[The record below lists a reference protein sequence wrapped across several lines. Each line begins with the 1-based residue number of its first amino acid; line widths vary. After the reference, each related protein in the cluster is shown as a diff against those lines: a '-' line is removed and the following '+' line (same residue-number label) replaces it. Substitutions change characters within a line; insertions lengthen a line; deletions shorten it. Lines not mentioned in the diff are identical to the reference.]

1 MVVSKINTKVNYV
14 EKKSIDLEDVGHKS
28 TLYVMEIYDL
38 PIVIV
43 LGKPKYTFSNK
54 DVIFYPIYVVAD
66 NKIKSQI
73 GVFETKSS
81 KTIQLLDDD
90 GDIDIDKL
98 GEPLLYSFVNKKY
111 IQKANSNPD
120 KYIQA
125 EEEFIQK
132 TIAKKPDD
140 YSTKKQRDDLEE
152 GEIGEE
158 EEETD
163 ENDALKLK
171 VSKTKLSTEKEKV
184 DSILEDGIFII
195 NPRFSEPAL
204 LAEEL
209 ESDAD
214 EIKSKYK
221 ETTRNT
227 WIEKFMKND
236 QYSIEETASNG
247 DCFFDTVRL
256 AFEQIGKKTTIAK
269 LRALVASQLTD
280 EIFQENRHLYTE
292 FQINI
297 QNIKKELHDIKKT
310 NDIYAKRMKKI
321 EDKSEKE
328 NILKETEELKDQY
341 KKKMKEL
348 KETEQL
354 NDLYIGFMKDI
365 DSIDKY
371 RAYIQ
376 TSSFWAD
383 TWAISTLENLL
394 KIKMIILSEDAYKK
408 KAFDNVLN
416 CGEINV
422 ELQKSK
428 KVQFDPQF
436 YIMTSYDGSH
446 YRLINYKRKGILS
459 FKEIPYDIKILTVNK
474 CLEQNSG
481 IFYMIQEFKN
491 FKSKLG
497 LDPDEGSPEHED
509 NLEENTSD
517 LYDKTTTFTFH
528 SKSLD
533 SKPGKGAGEH
543 IDKSRISTYA
553 TLSKIEDWR
562 RKLDDFYTMP
572 FTVDGHRW
580 NTVEHYLQGSKFKKS
595 YPDFYVQFSLDNT
608 SELSTD
614 VDLAKMVGDTSK
626 TKYKNMRP
634 KNVKIDVDYH
644 LGRSDIERETAL
656 HAKFNQNEPLKQLL
670 LATGDALLSQYL
682 RRKPAEPDIL
692 LMKVRKQLSQPV

>member
-1 MVVSKINTKVNYV
+1 MVVSKINPKVNYV
-14 EKKSIDLEDVGHKS
+14 EQKSIDLEDVGHQS
-28 TLYVMEIYDL
+28 TLYVMEIYD
-38 PIVIV
+38 ISVIIV
-43 LGKPKYTFSNK
+43 LGKPKYTFSSK

-81 KTIQLLDDD
+81 KTIQLLDDE

-132 TIAKKPDD
+132 P
-140 YSTKKQRDDLEE
+140 REELEE
-152 GEIGEE
+152 VEINEE
-158 EEETD
+158 EEEEEQED
-163 ENDALKLK
+163 EDETDALKLK
-171 VSKTKLSTEKEKV
+171 VSKSKISSEKEKV
-184 DSILEDGIFII
+184 DSVLEDGIFIT
-195 NPRFSEPAL
+195 NPRFVEPAL
-204 LAEEL
+204 LLEEL

-280 EIFQENRHLYTE
+280 EIFQENYNLYMG
-292 FQINI
+292 FQMDI
-297 QNIKKELHDIKKT
+297 QNIKKDLHDIKQT
-310 NDIYAKRMKKI
+310 NTVYAKRMKKI
-321 EDKSEKE
+321 DDKSEKDK
-328 NILKETEELKDQY
+328 ILKETEDLKDQY
-341 KKKMKEL
+341 RKKMKEL
-348 KETEQL
+348 KETESL
-354 NDLYIGFMKDI
+354 RDLYIGFMKDI
-365 DSIDKY
+365 DSLDKY

-376 TSSFWAD
+376 TSGFWAD

-446 YRLINYKRKGILS
+446 YRLISYKKKGILT

-474 CLEQNSG
+474 CLEKNSG

-491 FKSKLG
+491 FKSRLG
-497 LDPDEGSPEHED
+497 LDPDEGSPEKDDE
-509 NLEENTSD
+509 LEEQSSD
-517 LYDKTTTFTFH
+517 LYDKTTVFNFH

-543 IDKSRISTYA
+543 IDKSRVSSYA

-562 RKLDDFYTMP
+562 RKLDDSYTMP

-580 NTVEHYLQGSKFKKS
+580 STVEHYLQGSKFKKS
-595 YPDFYVQFSLDNT
+595 YPDFYAQFSLDNT
-608 SELSTD
+608 SELSSD
-614 VDLAKMVGDTSK
+614 VDLAKLVGDTSK
-626 TKYKNMRP
+626 TKYKNIRP

-644 LGRSDIERETAL
+644 LGRSDIERETAIY
-656 HAKFNQNEPLKQLL
+656 AKFYQNEPFKQLL
-670 LATGDALLSQYL
+670 LATGDALLAQYL
-682 RRKPAEPDIL
+682 RRKPSEPDMI
-692 LMKVRKQLSQPV
+692 LMKVRKQLSRSL

>member
-1 MVVSKINTKVNYV
+1 MVVSKINPKVNYV
-14 EKKSIDLEDVGHKS
+14 EQKSIDLEDVGHQS
-28 TLYVMEIYDL
+28 TLYVMEIYDI
-38 PIVIV
+38 PVIIV
-43 LGKPKYTFSNK
+43 LGKPKYTFSSK

-81 KTIQLLDDD
+81 KTIQLLDDE

-132 TIAKKPDD
+132 P
-140 YSTKKQRDDLEE
+140 REELEE
-152 GEIGEE
+152 VEINEE
-158 EEETD
+158 EEEEEQED
-163 ENDALKLK
+163 EDETDALKLK
-171 VSKTKLSTEKEKV
+171 VSKSKISSEKEKV
-184 DSILEDGIFII
+184 DSVLEDGIFIT
-195 NPRFSEPAL
+195 NPRFVEPAL
-204 LAEEL
+204 LLEEL

-280 EIFQENRHLYTE
+280 EIFQENYNLYMG
-292 FQINI
+292 FQMDI
-297 QNIKKELHDIKKT
+297 QNIKKDLHDIKQT
-310 NDIYAKRMKKI
+310 NTVYAKRMKKI
-321 EDKSEKE
+321 DDKSEKDK
-328 NILKETEELKDQY
+328 ILKETEDLKDQY
-341 KKKMKEL
+341 RKKMKEL
-348 KETEQL
+348 KETESL
-354 NDLYIGFMKDI
+354 RDLYIGFMKDI
-365 DSIDKY
+365 DSLDKY

-376 TSSFWAD
+376 TSGFWAD

-416 CGEINV
+416 CGEINA

-446 YRLINYKRKGILS
+446 YRLISYKKKGILT

-474 CLEQNSG
+474 CLEKNSG

-491 FKSKLG
+491 FKSRLG
-497 LDPDEGSPEHED
+497 LDPDEGSPEKDDE
-509 NLEENTSD
+509 LEEQSSD
-517 LYDKTTTFTFH
+517 LYDKTTVFNFH

-543 IDKSRISTYA
+543 IDKSRVSSYA

-562 RKLDDFYTMP
+562 RKLDDSYTMP

-580 NTVEHYLQGSKFKKS
+580 STVEHYLQGSKFKKS
-595 YPDFYVQFSLDNT
+595 YPDFYAQFSLDNT
-608 SELSTD
+608 SELSSD
-614 VDLAKMVGDTSK
+614 VDLAKLVGDTSK

-644 LGRSDIERETAL
+644 LGRSDIERETAIY
-656 HAKFNQNEPLKQLL
+656 AKFYQNEPFKQLL
-670 LATGDALLSQYL
+670 LATGDALLAQYL
-682 RRKPAEPDIL
+682 RRKPSEPDMI
-692 LMKVRKQLSQPV
+692 LMKVRKQLSRSL

>member
-1 MVVSKINTKVNYV
+1 MVVSKINPKVNYV
-14 EKKSIDLEDVGHKS
+14 EQKSIDLEDVGHQS
-28 TLYVMEIYDL
+28 TLYVMEIYD
-38 PIVIV
+38 ISVIIV
-43 LGKPKYTFSNK
+43 LGKPKYTFSSK

-81 KTIQLLDDD
+81 KTIQLLDDE

-132 TIAKKPDD
+132 P
-140 YSTKKQRDDLEE
+140 REELEE
-152 GEIGEE
+152 VEINEE
-158 EEETD
+158 EEEEEQED
-163 ENDALKLK
+163 EDETDALKLK
-171 VSKTKLSTEKEKV
+171 VSKSKISSEKEKV
-184 DSILEDGIFII
+184 DSVLEDGIFIT
-195 NPRFSEPAL
+195 NPRFVEPAL
-204 LAEEL
+204 LLEEL

-280 EIFQENRHLYTE
+280 EIFQENYNLYMG
-292 FQINI
+292 FQMDI
-297 QNIKKELHDIKKT
+297 QNIKKDLHDIKQT
-310 NDIYAKRMKKI
+310 NTVYAKRMKKI
-321 EDKSEKE
+321 DDKSEKDK
-328 NILKETEELKDQY
+328 ILKETEDLKDQY
-341 KKKMKEL
+341 RKKMKEL
-348 KETEQL
+348 KETESL
-354 NDLYIGFMKDI
+354 RDLYIGFMKDI
-365 DSIDKY
+365 DSLDKY

-376 TSSFWAD
+376 TSGFWAD

-416 CGEINV
+416 CGEINA

-428 KVQFDPQF
+428 KVHFDPQF

-446 YRLINYKRKGILS
+446 YRLISYKKKGILT

-474 CLEQNSG
+474 CLEKNSG

-491 FKSKLG
+491 FKSRLG
-497 LDPDEGSPEHED
+497 LDPDEGSPEKDDE
-509 NLEENTSD
+509 LEEKSSD
-517 LYDKTTTFTFH
+517 LYDKTTVFNFH

-543 IDKSRISTYA
+543 IDKSRVSSYA

-562 RKLDDFYTMP
+562 RKLDDSYTMP

-580 NTVEHYLQGSKFKKS
+580 STVEHYLQGSKFKKS
-595 YPDFYVQFSLDNT
+595 YPDFYAQFSLDNT
-608 SELSTD
+608 SELSSD
-614 VDLAKMVGDTSK
+614 VDLAKLVGDTSK
-626 TKYKNMRP
+626 TKYKNIRP

-644 LGRSDIERETAL
+644 LGRSDIERETAIY
-656 HAKFNQNEPLKQLL
+656 AKFYQNEPFKQLL
-670 LATGDALLSQYL
+670 LATGDALLAQYL
-682 RRKPAEPDIL
+682 RRKPSEPDMI
-692 LMKVRKQLSQPV
+692 LMKVRKQLSRSL

>member
-1 MVVSKINTKVNYV
+1 MVVSKINPKVNYV
-14 EKKSIDLEDVGHKS
+14 EQKSIDLEDVGHQS
-28 TLYVMEIYDL
+28 TLYVMEIYD
-38 PIVIV
+38 ISVIIV
-43 LGKPKYTFSNK
+43 LGKPKYTFSSK

-81 KTIQLLDDD
+81 KTIQLLDDE

-132 TIAKKPDD
+132 P
-140 YSTKKQRDDLEE
+140 REELEE
-152 GEIGEE
+152 VEINEE
-158 EEETD
+158 EEEEEQED
-163 ENDALKLK
+163 EDETDALKLK
-171 VSKTKLSTEKEKV
+171 VSKSKISSEKEKV
-184 DSILEDGIFII
+184 DSVLEDGIFIT
-195 NPRFSEPAL
+195 NPRFVEPAL
-204 LAEEL
+204 LLEEL

-280 EIFQENRHLYTE
+280 EIFQENYNLYMG
-292 FQINI
+292 FQMDI
-297 QNIKKELHDIKKT
+297 QNIKKDLHDIKQT
-310 NDIYAKRMKKI
+310 NTVYAKRMKKI
-321 EDKSEKE
+321 DDKSEKDK
-328 NILKETEELKDQY
+328 ILKETEDLKDQY
-341 KKKMKEL
+341 RKKMKEL
-348 KETEQL
+348 KETESL
-354 NDLYIGFMKDI
+354 RDLYIGFMKDI
-365 DSIDKY
+365 DSLDKY

-376 TSSFWAD
+376 TSGFWAD

-416 CGEINV
+416 CGEINA

-428 KVQFDPQF
+428 KVHFDPQF

-446 YRLINYKRKGILS
+446 YRLISYKKKGILT

-474 CLEQNSG
+474 CLEKNSG

-491 FKSKLG
+491 FKSRLG
-497 LDPDEGSPEHED
+497 LDPDEGSPEKDDE
-509 NLEENTSD
+509 LEEQSSD
-517 LYDKTTTFTFH
+517 LYDKTTVFNFH

-543 IDKSRISTYA
+543 IDKSRVSSYA

-562 RKLDDFYTMP
+562 RKLDDSYTMP

-580 NTVEHYLQGSKFKKS
+580 STVEHYLQGSKFKKS
-595 YPDFYVQFSLDNT
+595 YPDFYAQFSLDNT
-608 SELSTD
+608 SELSSD
-614 VDLAKMVGDTSK
+614 VDLAKLVGDTSK
-626 TKYKNMRP
+626 TKYKNIRP

-644 LGRSDIERETAL
+644 LGRSDIERETAIY
-656 HAKFNQNEPLKQLL
+656 AKFYQNEPFKQLL
-670 LATGDALLSQYL
+670 LATGDALLAQYL
-682 RRKPAEPDIL
+682 RRKPSEPDMI
-692 LMKVRKQLSQPV
+692 LMKVRKQLSRSL

>member
-1 MVVSKINTKVNYV
+1 MVVSKINPKVNYV
-14 EKKSIDLEDVGHKS
+14 EQKSIDLEDVGHQS
-28 TLYVMEIYDL
+28 TLYVMEIYD
-38 PIVIV
+38 ISVIIV
-43 LGKPKYTFSNK
+43 LGKPKYTFSSK

-81 KTIQLLDDD
+81 KTIQLLDDE

-132 TIAKKPDD
+132 P
-140 YSTKKQRDDLEE
+140 REELEE
-152 GEIGEE
+152 VEINEE
-158 EEETD
+158 EEEEEQED
-163 ENDALKLK
+163 EDETDALKLK
-171 VSKTKLSTEKEKV
+171 VSKSKISSEKEKV
-184 DSILEDGIFII
+184 DSVLEDGIFIT
-195 NPRFSEPAL
+195 NPRFVEPAL
-204 LAEEL
+204 LLEEL

-280 EIFQENRHLYTE
+280 EIFQENYNLYMG
-292 FQINI
+292 FQMDI
-297 QNIKKELHDIKKT
+297 QNIKKDLHDIKQT
-310 NDIYAKRMKKI
+310 NTVYAKRMKKI
-321 EDKSEKE
+321 DDKSEKDK
-328 NILKETEELKDQY
+328 ILKETEDLKDQY
-341 KKKMKEL
+341 RKKMKEL
-348 KETEQL
+348 KETESL
-354 NDLYIGFMKDI
+354 RDLYIGFMKDI
-365 DSIDKY
+365 DSLDKY

-376 TSSFWAD
+376 TSGFWAD

-416 CGEINV
+416 CGEINA

-428 KVQFDPQF
+428 KVHFDPQF

-446 YRLINYKRKGILS
+446 YRLISYKKKGILT

-474 CLEQNSG
+474 CLEKNSG

-491 FKSKLG
+491 FKSRLG
-497 LDPDEGSPEHED
+497 LDPDEGSPEKED
-509 NLEENTSD
+509 ELEEKSSD
-517 LYDKTTTFTFH
+517 LYDKTTVFNFH

-543 IDKSRISTYA
+543 IDKSRVSSYA

-562 RKLDDFYTMP
+562 RKLDDSYTMP

-580 NTVEHYLQGSKFKKS
+580 STVEHYLQGSKFKKS
-595 YPDFYVQFSLDNT
+595 YPDFYAQFSLDNT
-608 SELSTD
+608 SELSSD
-614 VDLAKMVGDTSK
+614 VDLAKLVGDTSK
-626 TKYKNMRP
+626 TKYKNIRP

-644 LGRSDIERETAL
+644 LGRSDIERETAIY
-656 HAKFNQNEPLKQLL
+656 AKFYQNEPFKQLL
-670 LATGDALLSQYL
+670 LATGDALLAQYL
-682 RRKPAEPDIL
+682 RRKPSEPDMI
-692 LMKVRKQLSQPV
+692 LMKVRKQLSRSL

>member
-14 EKKSIDLEDVGHKS
+14 EQKSIDLEDVGHQS
-28 TLYVMEIYDL
+28 TLYVMEIYDI
-38 PIVIV
+38 PVIIV
-43 LGKPKYTFSNK
+43 LGKPKYTFSSK

-81 KTIQLLDDD
+81 KTIQLLDDE

-132 TIAKKPDD
+132 P
-140 YSTKKQRDDLEE
+140 REELEE
-152 GEIGEE
+152 VEINEE
-158 EEETD
+158 EEEEEEEQED
-163 ENDALKLK
+163 EDETDALKLK
-171 VSKTKLSTEKEKV
+171 VSKSKISSEKEKV
-184 DSILEDGIFII
+184 DSVLEDGIFIT
-195 NPRFSEPAL
+195 NPRFVEPAL
-204 LAEEL
+204 LLEEL

-280 EIFQENRHLYTE
+280 EIFQENYNLYMG
-292 FQINI
+292 FQMDI
-297 QNIKKELHDIKKT
+297 QNIKKDLHDIKQT
-310 NDIYAKRMKKI
+310 NTVYAKRMKKI
-321 EDKSEKE
+321 DDKSEKDK
-328 NILKETEELKDQY
+328 ILKETEDLKDQY
-341 KKKMKEL
+341 RKKMKEL
-348 KETEQL
+348 KETESL
-354 NDLYIGFMKDI
+354 RDWYIGVMKDI
-365 DSIDKY
+365 DSLDKY

-376 TSSFWAD
+376 TSGFWAD

-416 CGEINV
+416 CGEINA

-428 KVQFDPQF
+428 KVHFDPQF

-446 YRLINYKRKGILS
+446 YRLISYKKKGILT

-474 CLEQNSG
+474 CLEKNSG

-491 FKSKLG
+491 FKSRLG
-497 LDPDEGSPEHED
+497 LDPDEGSPEKDDE
-509 NLEENTSD
+509 LEEQSSD
-517 LYDKTTTFTFH
+517 LYDKTTVFNFH

-543 IDKSRISTYA
+543 IDKSRVSSYA

-562 RKLDDFYTMP
+562 RKLDDSYTMP

-580 NTVEHYLQGSKFKKS
+580 STVEHYLQASKFKKS
-595 YPDFYVQFSLDNT
+595 YPDFYAQFSLDNT
-608 SELSTD
+608 SELSSD
-614 VDLAKMVGDTSK
+614 VDLAKLVGDTSK

-644 LGRSDIERETAL
+644 LGRSDIERETAIY
-656 HAKFNQNEPLKQLL
+656 AKFYQNEPFKQLL
-670 LATGDALLSQYL
+670 LATGDALLAQYL
-682 RRKPAEPDIL
+682 RRKPSEPDMI
-692 LMKVRKQLSQPV
+692 LMKVRKQLSRSL